1 MLELGFCLPPG
12 PDVLGRH
19 IAKLRSSANAAAP
32 TPHRKLMRLRLTP
45 IVPIAVALVLGG
57 CSDASTVTAPSETL
71 LRALAPTRGGD
82 RLATI
87 EWEGSTP
94 RLYIQNLDGSDR
106 VRVVFDHVSD
116 HVVGNYSPRQLPVTD
131 ESLTRITSAKWSPD
145 GRYLAVIVAPASDA
159 LQVVLVSADGRAL
172 RTVSP
177 NSQYLWGSVAWSP
190 DGRRIAY
197 MMATGPYGLAPDIF
211 VTDLGRD
218 AVTRV
223 TTGAT
228 VSGYDVM
235 RFDGSGT
242 RLFFTEHLGWAEDGV
257 NSLSRLAS
265 VDLATG
271 AVSRGEEVVGEP
283 QSIARDG
290 SWALFVRTAGGTEST
305 RELFRFAIPSD
316 GTRPTILATGDLAG
330 ATVAENDEDAVLS
343 SWGRDGASFAVI
355 GLAEPNDVRAKLSTN
370 PSATWASLWRTS
382 R

>member
-1 MLELGFCLPPG
+1 M
-12 PDVLGRH
+12 
-19 IAKLRSSANAAAP
+19 
-32 TPHRKLMRLRLTP
+32 
-45 IVPIAVALVLGG
+45 PIAVALVLGG
-57 CSDASTVTAPSETL
+57 CSDPSSVSAPRETL
-71 LRALAPTRGGD
+71 SRALAPTRGGD

-94 RLYIQNLDGSDR
+94 RLYIQNLDGSERMR
-106 VRVVFDHVSD
+106 VTFDHVSD
-116 HVVGNYSPRQLPVTD
+116 HVAGNYSPKQLPVTD

-145 GRYLAVIVAPASDA
+145 GRYLAVIVAPATDA

-223 TTGAT
+223 TTGAS

-235 RFDGSGT
+235 RFDGSGS

-265 VDLATG
+265 VDLSTG
-271 AVSRGEEVVGEP
+271 AVTRVEEVVGEP

-290 SWALFVRTAGGTEST
+290 SWALFVRTAGGREST
-305 RELFRFAIPSD
+305 RELFRLAIPSD
-316 GTRPTILATGDLAG
+316 GTRPTILATGDLGG
-330 ATVAENDEDAVLS
+330 ASVAENDEDAVLS
-343 SWGRDGASFAVI
+343 SWGREGASFSVI
-355 GLAEPNDVRAKLSTN
+355 GLTEPNDVRAKLATN
-370 PSATWASLWRTS
+370 PSATWASLWRAS
-382 R
+382 Q